1 MRRTAARYAKL
12 TTKAMD
18 ERECLV
24 NNDAVQ
30 RLREP
35 GAWVLLGS
43 AALQFLGGL
52 IGLFSGSDVPF
63 TFRAFNLV
71 SGDQFF
77 AGVAVVGVVVIAVLL
92 ATRWGGGPT
101 PQARNIAVIG
111 AVLLAA
117 IAVIEVLCVFVGL
130 AAGSGHDGIVLDV
143 SFSSKIAM
151 FLYGIAKLAVLAVA
165 GYYVFTIFQSLGP
178 VRAGTGPFPQQGYG
192 QPQPPYGYAQAPY
205 GQPVAGQP
213 VAGQPGQPG
222 QRGPEG
228 PQAYLPYG
236 QPPQRAP
243 EGSPYPPQGHYQQ
256 PPPPAQPYQQAQP
269 SDGEWTVAY
278 GAGEQRTEHD
288 APKGEG
294 PSDPYRP
301 PQ

>member
-1 MRRTAARYAKL
+1 
-12 TTKAMD
+12 
-18 ERECLV
+18 V
-24 NNDAVQ
+24 NNDAVR

-52 IGLFSGSDVPF
+52 IGLLFNSEVPF

-77 AGVAVVGVVVIAVLL
+77 AGVTVVGIIVAAVLL

-101 PQARNIAVIG
+101 PQARNIALIG

-117 IAVIEVLCVFVGL
+117 IAVVDALSVLVGL
-130 AAGSGHDGIVLDV
+130 AAGSGDGIVLDV
-143 SFSSKIAM
+143 SFASKVAM
-151 FLYGIAKLAVLAVA
+151 FLYGIAKLAVLAVG
-165 GYYVFTIFQSLGP
+165 GYYVFTVFQSSGP

-192 QPQPPYGYAQAPY
+192 QPQPPYGGGYAQPQQPPYGGPPPQAPY
-205 GQPVAGQP
+205 GQQGQQGQGYP
-213 VAGQPGQPG
+213 PPPPQQPGYYQ
-222 QRGPEG
+222 
-228 PQAYLPYG
+228 
-236 QPPQRAP
+236 
-243 EGSPYPPQGHYQQ
+243 QQ
-256 PPPPAQPYQQAQP
+256 PPPAQQQQPYQQAQP

-278 GAGEQRTEHD
+278 GSGEQD

-294 PSDPYRP
+294 EPSDPYRP